1 MGKYNLILDL
11 TLYMYICDLFT
22 ILTME
27 NQGQGVFPPNGMRNT
42 GHTPKLVSS
51 DIFSFRQE
59 FVLS

>member
-27 NQGQGVFPPNGMRNT
+27 NQGQGVFSPNGMRNT
-42 GHTPKLVSS
+42 GHPSKLS
-51 DIFSFRQE
+51 DIFSFRPE